1 MYPQNPYQPGQ
12 VPQQPPRDAM
22 PNQPPTLSHPG
33 PAAPINPVPG
43 QQLPYPQQPY
53 QAPASTVPTPQPQPQ
68 PTPLAPAPQPGY
80 EPRDEYS
87 IDYLNQI
94 APTQQKPVNRL
105 AVFGLIGGI
114 LAAAAVAV
122 ILMTSSGG
130 ATPSTQ
136 MQQTLARIGTLQTVS
151 DAQQKHLAENDINQA
166 NATLSSALSSMKT
179 DLTAIMK
186 TKSIKVADKKSKITS
201 TEAAYLTKLQ
211 KKLDD
216 SYQRGTLDRTYT
228 SQMTYELTLLRSKL
242 KKLQTSSD
250 SKSLTT
256 FCTGAISNV
265 DAILKAYASFT
276 ETA

>member
-1 MYPQNPYQPGQ
+1 MYPQNPYEPGRT
-12 VPQQPPRDAM
+12 PQQPPA
-22 PNQPPTLSHPG
+22 PAEPPTLSHSG
-33 PAAPINPVPG
+33 PVIPLYPTPPQPSA
-43 QQLPYPQQPY
+43 YPQQPS
-53 QAPASTVPTPQPQPQ
+53 QQPPAPVPVPTD
-68 PTPLAPAPQPGY
+68 TPVVQPAPLSSVPHPGY

-114 LAAAAVAV
+114 LAAAAIAV
-122 ILMTSSGG
+122 VLLTSSGG
-130 ATPSTQ
+130 APPSTQ
-136 MQQTLARIGTLQTVS
+136 MQQTLARIGTLQTVA

-186 TKSIKVADKKSKITS
+186 TKGVKVADKKSAS
-201 TEAAYLTKLQ
+201 TTTETAYLTKLQ

-242 KKLQTSSD
+242 KKLQTSGD

-256 FCTGAISNV
+256 FCKSAIENI
-265 DAILKAYASFT
+265 DAILKAYANAAQA
-276 ETA
+276 E

>member
-1 MYPQNPYQPGQ
+1 MYPQNPYEPGRT
-12 VPQQPPRDAM
+12 PQQPAE
-22 PNQPPTLSHPG
+22 PPTLSHSG
-33 PAAPINPVPG
+33 PVVPLYPTPVQPSA
-43 QQLPYPQQPY
+43 YSEQPY
-53 QAPASTVPTPQPQPQ
+53 QQPPTPAPVQPD
-68 PTPLAPAPQPGY
+68 TPAPQPAPLSSVPHPGY
-80 EPRDEYS
+80 EPRDEFS

-114 LAAAAVAV
+114 LAAAAIAV
-122 ILMTSSGG
+122 VLLTSSGG

-136 MQQTLARIGTLQTVS
+136 MQQTLARIGTLQTVA

-186 TKSIKVADKKSKITS
+186 TKGVKVADKKSAS
-201 TEAAYLTKLQ
+201 TTTETAYLTKLQ

-242 KKLQTSSD
+242 KKLQSGSD
-250 SKSLTT
+250 SKSLTA
-256 FCTGAISNV
+256 FCTSAITNV
-265 DAILKAYASFT
+265 DAILKAYANFT
-276 ETA
+276 ETK

>member
-1 MYPQNPYQPGQ
+1 MYPQNPYEPGRT
-12 VPQQPPRDAM
+12 PQQPPA
-22 PNQPPTLSHPG
+22 PAEPPTLSHSG
-33 PAAPINPVPG
+33 PVVP
-43 QQLPYPQQPY
+43 LY
-53 QAPASTVPTPQPQPQ
+53 PTPVQSD
-68 PTPLAPAPQPGY
+68 TPAPQPAPLSSVPHPGY

-114 LAAAAVAV
+114 LAAAAIAV
-122 ILMTSSGG
+122 VLLTSSGG
-130 ATPSTQ
+130 APPSTQ
-136 MQQTLARIGTLQTVS
+136 MQQTLARIGTLQTVA

-186 TKSIKVADKKSKITS
+186 TKGVKVADKKSAS
-201 TEAAYLTKLQ
+201 TTTETAYLTKLQ

-242 KKLQTSSD
+242 KKLQTSGD

-256 FCTGAISNV
+256 FCKSAIENI
-265 DAILKAYASFT
+265 DAILKAYANAALT
-276 ETA
+276 E